1 MKILL
6 YSFLILSG
14 NPLFAQHKNS
24 APFPE
29 IPSGGIA
36 LAQIFDSKV
45 TDPSQYT
52 THLSKVCYIWGALK
66 PAQPAGVI
74 ASKYFPSIR
83 TPDKKLSITWYQEH
97 HPDWV
102 MYQEDRVTP
111 AYGYVYGYGGLT
123 PLDVSNPEVQ
133 EFYFNTFILP
143 AVKSGYKMVAMDNVD
158 LGNWPKSAG
167 HFKGKEWVQLYTGKK
182 GDPVFQENM
191 ISWMQ
196 YLSAKLRP
204 LGVRVSAN
212 IKATTASTEVIL
224 KVIDAVDMWVDETG
238 FCHRGENITG
248 IAWKKAFLFLR
259 KVAPVKAY
267 VSINQVKGPVPQAPA
282 AQIEWVLANYL
293 LSRGPQSLLALA
305 GYGKTTVYHYFDYRK
320 EMDVAIGEPIAE
332 PEERGSGAWI
342 RPYTKGLCLVNP
354 SAGNVATV
362 QLPKGKWKTLQGN
375 VIENEVNMEP
385 ASGLVLTR

>member
-1 MKILL
+1 MKTLL

-14 NPLFAQHKNS
+14 PTLFAQHKRS
-24 APFPE
+24 DPFPE

-36 LAQIFDSKV
+36 LAQTFDSKV

-52 THLSKVCYIWGALK
+52 AHLSKVCYIWGALK
-66 PAQPAGVI
+66 AEQPAGVI

-83 TPDKKLSITWYQEH
+83 TPDKKLSIAWYQEH

-102 MYQEDRVTP
+102 MYQEDRITP
-111 AYGYVYGYGGLT
+111 AYGYVYSYGGLT

-182 GDPVFQENM
+182 DDPVFQQNM

-212 IKATTASTEVIL
+212 IKATTASAEVIL
-224 KVIDAVDMWVDETG
+224 KVIDAVDMWVDENG

-248 IAWKKAFLFLR
+248 AAWKKAFLFLR

-267 VSINQVKGPVPQAPA
+267 VSINQVKGLVPQAPA

-320 EMDVAIGEPIAE
+320 EMDVAIGEPVAE
-332 PEERGSGAWI
+332 PEESSSGAWI
-342 RPYTKGLCLVNP
+342 RPYTRGLCLVNP
-354 SAGNVATV
+354 SAVNVAAV

-375 VIENEVNMEP
+375 VIENEVNMDP